1 MRKKIITVAAT
12 LLLLGL
18 LSMVEQLSV
27 ERLTSEAME
36 KTQEILFL
44 LARNEPEQ
52 GLERARAMDA
62 WWDEEAPNAEMIIN
76 HAATDDVLPEA
87 YWRSMGKAAATPE
100 DEWVRELDR
109 PLAVLLENF
118 PLLGGNRI
126 TPLLTGDEAFPKML
140 DAIREA
146 AKAESNNEIVGTP
159 AQIADQLQHVF
170 ESGACDGFIV
180 APTYFPGMIEQF
192 CRSVV
197 PELQRRGIFRREYTG
212 RTLRENLLAA

>member
-44 LARNEPEQ
+44 LAQNEPEQ

-76 HAATDDVLPEA
+76 HAATDDVRFTLSRLVAALE
-87 YWRSMGKAAATPE
+87 MGDRDDAF
-100 DEWVRELDR
+100 VYVHELEGNIEH
-109 PLAVLLENF
+109 VLE
-118 PLLGGNRI
+118 R
-126 TPLLTGDEAFPKML
+126 
-140 DAIREA
+140 
-146 AKAESNNEIVGTP
+146 
-159 AQIADQLQHVF
+159 Q
-170 ESGACDGFIV
+170 
-180 APTYFPGMIEQF
+180 
-192 CRSVV
+192 
-197 PELQRRGIFRREYTG
+197 ELSWQ
-212 RTLRENLLAA
+212 NLL

>member
-44 LARNEPEQ
+44 LAQNEPEQ

-76 HAATDDVLPEA
+76 HVATDDV
-87 YWRSMGKAAATPE
+87 RFT
-100 DEWVRELDR
+100 D
-109 PLAVLLENF
+109 AVEIPGLVEPVYHESVHLE
-118 PLLGGNRI
+118 
-126 TPLLTGDEAFPKML
+126 
-140 DAIREA
+140 
-146 AKAESNNEIVGTP
+146 
-159 AQIADQLQHVF
+159 
-170 ESGACDGFIV
+170 
-180 APTYFPGMIEQF
+180 
-192 CRSVV
+192 V
-197 PELQRRGIFRREYTG
+197 P
-212 RTLRENLLAA
+212 

>member
-44 LARNEPEQ
+44 LAQNEPEQ

-76 HAATDDVLPEA
+76 HAATDDVRFTLSRLVAALE
-87 YWRSMGKAAATPE
+87 MGDRDDAFVSA
-100 DEWVRELDR
+100 RELEGNIEH
-109 PLAVLLENF
+109 VLE
-118 PLLGGNRI
+118 R
-126 TPLLTGDEAFPKML
+126 
-140 DAIREA
+140 
-146 AKAESNNEIVGTP
+146 
-159 AQIADQLQHVF
+159 Q
-170 ESGACDGFIV
+170 
-180 APTYFPGMIEQF
+180 
-192 CRSVV
+192 
-197 PELQRRGIFRREYTG
+197 ELSWQ
-212 RTLRENLLAA
+212 NLL

>member
-44 LARNEPEQ
+44 LAQNEPEQ

-76 HAATDDVLPEA
+76 HAATADVRFTLSRLVAALEMGDRDDAFVYAHELEGNIEHVLE
-87 YWRSMGKAAATPE
+87 RQ
-100 DEWVRELDR
+100 EL
-109 PLAVLLENF
+109 
-118 PLLGGNRI
+118 
-126 TPLLTGDEAFPKML
+126 
-140 DAIREA
+140 
-146 AKAESNNEIVGTP
+146 SW
-159 AQIADQLQHVF
+159 Q
-170 ESGACDGFIV
+170 
-180 APTYFPGMIEQF
+180 
-192 CRSVV
+192 
-197 PELQRRGIFRREYTG
+197 
-212 RTLRENLLAA
+212 NLL

>member
-44 LARNEPEQ
+44 LAQNEPEQ

-76 HAATDDVLPEA
+76 HVATDDVRFTLSRLIAALE
-87 YWRSMGKAAATPE
+87 MGDRDNAFVYAN
-100 DEWVRELDR
+100 ELEGNIEH
-109 PLAVLLENF
+109 VLE
-118 PLLGGNRI
+118 R
-126 TPLLTGDEAFPKML
+126 
-140 DAIREA
+140 
-146 AKAESNNEIVGTP
+146 
-159 AQIADQLQHVF
+159 Q
-170 ESGACDGFIV
+170 
-180 APTYFPGMIEQF
+180 
-192 CRSVV
+192 
-197 PELQRRGIFRREYTG
+197 ELS
-212 RTLRENLLAA
+212 

>member
-1 MRKKIITVAAT
+1 MRKKMITVAAT

-76 HAATDDVLPEA
+76 HAATDDVRFTLSRLVAALE
-87 YWRSMGKAAATPE
+87 MGDRDDAFVYAN
-100 DEWVRELDR
+100 ELEGNIEH
-109 PLAVLLENF
+109 VLE
-118 PLLGGNRI
+118 R
-126 TPLLTGDEAFPKML
+126 
-140 DAIREA
+140 
-146 AKAESNNEIVGTP
+146 
-159 AQIADQLQHVF
+159 Q
-170 ESGACDGFIV
+170 
-180 APTYFPGMIEQF
+180 
-192 CRSVV
+192 
-197 PELQRRGIFRREYTG
+197 ELSWQ
-212 RTLRENLLAA
+212 NLL

>member
-44 LARNEPEQ
+44 LAQNEPEQ

-76 HAATDDVLPEA
+76 HAATDDVRFTLSRLIAALE
-87 YWRSMGKAAATPE
+87 MGDRDDAFVYAH
-100 DEWVRELDR
+100 EL
-109 PLAVLLENF
+109 LSL
-118 PLLGGNRI
+118 I
-126 TPLLTGDEAFPKML
+126 H
-140 DAIREA
+140 I
-146 AKAESNNEIVGTP
+146 
-159 AQIADQLQHVF
+159 
-170 ESGACDGFIV
+170 
-180 APTYFPGMIEQF
+180 
-192 CRSVV
+192 
-197 PELQRRGIFRREYTG
+197 
-212 RTLRENLLAA
+212 

>member
-44 LARNEPEQ
+44 LAQNEPEQ

-76 HAATDDVLPEA
+76 HVATDDVRFTLSRLVAALE
-87 YWRSMGKAAATPE
+87 MGDRDDAFVYAN
-100 DEWVRELDR
+100 ELEGNIEH
-109 PLAVLLENF
+109 VLE
-118 PLLGGNRI
+118 R
-126 TPLLTGDEAFPKML
+126 
-140 DAIREA
+140 
-146 AKAESNNEIVGTP
+146 
-159 AQIADQLQHVF
+159 Q
-170 ESGACDGFIV
+170 
-180 APTYFPGMIEQF
+180 
-192 CRSVV
+192 
-197 PELQRRGIFRREYTG
+197 ELSWQ
-212 RTLRENLLAA
+212 NLL

>member
-44 LARNEPEQ
+44 LAQNEPEQ

-76 HAATDDVLPEA
+76 HAATDDVRFTLS
-87 YWRSMGKAAATPE
+87 RLIAALEME
-100 DEWVRELDR
+100 DRDDAFVYARELEGNIEH
-109 PLAVLLENF
+109 VLE
-118 PLLGGNRI
+118 R
-126 TPLLTGDEAFPKML
+126 
-140 DAIREA
+140 
-146 AKAESNNEIVGTP
+146 
-159 AQIADQLQHVF
+159 Q
-170 ESGACDGFIV
+170 
-180 APTYFPGMIEQF
+180 
-192 CRSVV
+192 
-197 PELQRRGIFRREYTG
+197 ELSWQ
-212 RTLRENLLAA
+212 NLL

>member
-44 LARNEPEQ
+44 LAQNEPEQ

-76 HAATDDVLPEA
+76 HAATDDVRFTLSRLIAALE
-87 YWRSMGKAAATPE
+87 MGDRDDAFVYA
-100 DEWVRELDR
+100 RELEGHIEH
-109 PLAVLLENF
+109 VLE
-118 PLLGGNRI
+118 R
-126 TPLLTGDEAFPKML
+126 
-140 DAIREA
+140 
-146 AKAESNNEIVGTP
+146 
-159 AQIADQLQHVF
+159 Q
-170 ESGACDGFIV
+170 
-180 APTYFPGMIEQF
+180 
-192 CRSVV
+192 
-197 PELQRRGIFRREYTG
+197 ELSWQ
-212 RTLRENLLAA
+212 NLL